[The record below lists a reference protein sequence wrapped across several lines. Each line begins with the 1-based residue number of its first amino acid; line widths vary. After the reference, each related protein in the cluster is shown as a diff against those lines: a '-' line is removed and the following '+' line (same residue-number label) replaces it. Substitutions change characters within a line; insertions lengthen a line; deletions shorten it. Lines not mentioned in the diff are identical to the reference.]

1 MIKIV
6 KIFACYLFTR
16 TCVYGNFYYGI
27 TTMNSVNDTVS
38 THDNVD
44 AVAVPLD
51 RLIINVYGG
60 ILKVVN

>member
-1 MIKIV
+1 M
-6 KIFACYLFTR
+6 ALQL
-16 TCVYGNFYYGI
+16 
-27 TTMNSVNDTVS
+27 NSVNNTVS

-44 AVAVPLD
+44 AVTVPLD